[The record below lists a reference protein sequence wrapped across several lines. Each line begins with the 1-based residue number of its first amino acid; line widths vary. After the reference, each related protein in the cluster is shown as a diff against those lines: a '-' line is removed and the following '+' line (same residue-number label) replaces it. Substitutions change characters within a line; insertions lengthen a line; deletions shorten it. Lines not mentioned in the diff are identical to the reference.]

1 MPGDGHLLPS
11 LCSRGKMEMLI
22 PSFQRY
28 KSPIPRWLWG
38 GDRDISTDSGQRAA
52 GLHYPAQQPQLI
64 PLSVYTG
71 EGESGHRS
79 QGTWES
85 PNFLSPQ
92 ILPRPPGDG
101 RDLVFGSVLMC
112 GRKDAGPA
120 GEISGASPFVLPRQK
135 VTLLFLQFPLKSWRV
150 LGRGTCGFGMKQGCS
165 APGVLLP
172 VVPRAVPGAE
182 FGCDYPKVCLLLHDM
197 PLR

>member
-1 MPGDGHLLPS
+1 MTRGAEIKSLLCPAGLFRTRLGNCGGVGAVPGDGHLLPS

-28 KSPIPRWLWG
+28 KSPIPRWLLG

-92 ILPRPPGDG
+92 ILPRPPEDG

-150 LGRGTCGFGMKQGCS
+150 WEEVPVGLG
-165 APGVLLP
+165 
-172 VVPRAVPGAE
+172 
-182 FGCDYPKVCLLLHDM
+182 
-197 PLR
+197 